1 MRLIDKKIQD
11 RTLVELIAKKLKKKP
26 HLIRFHIRKY
36 KNPRWE
42 TKWEL
47 TKVINEVEKRT
58 KENQYSILDLF
69 GNEENIWEKG

>member
-11 RTLVELIAKKLKKKP
+11 KTLVELLAKKLKKKP
-26 HLIRFHIRKY
+26 YLIRFHISKY
-36 KNPRWE
+36 TNPRWN

-47 TKVINEVEKRT
+47 TKALNEIEWKT
-58 KENQYSILDLF
+58 DKNKYSILDLF